1 MDADARGLYNARLEG
16 ALTAARDRYSGK
28 PLSKWIPTL
37 KPAFAKNADPRES
50 RAVFVDEISCIGC
63 KQCVWHAPATF
74 RIEPD
79 HGRSRAYAQWL
90 EAEPQLQSAIDSCP
104 VSCIHWVERADLPAL
119 EHVMQNVLTERV
131 NVGVMMAGQ
140 GRVVDVFDATA
151 SFLKQRRQ
159 REEAAARAAQQ
170 QRAYSPAQEAQRRE
184 AAREILRANLGFF
197 AGMFEAATASMDQA
211 VNGSAKGDASRVGF
225 RRRPGG
231 TGAAWAA
238 AAAAAAAGA
247 SSGSSG
253 WSTPSSPGGGT
264 TPSRAATPASAA
276 TATGSVDDDWFMVPP
291 ERALVPVNSPRLQRE
306 LAAGVREALG
316 GGGGGEAS
324 DSGGGGGESDGG
336 GAPAARKTAPLKVA
350 GMRARQS
357 FEALFSRR

>member
-1 MDADARGLYNARLEG
+1 MDADARAAYNARLEA
-16 ALTAARDRYSGK
+16 ALTAASDSYSGK

-37 KPAFAKNADPRES
+37 KPKFARNEDPAES
-50 RAVFVDEISCIGC
+50 RAVFVDEITCIGC

-74 RIEPD
+74 RIEPE
-79 HGRSRAYAQWL
+79 HGRSRVYAQWL
-90 EAEPQLQSAIDSCP
+90 EDEPRLQSAIDSCP

-151 SFLKQRRQ
+151 SFIKQRKQ
-159 REEAAARAAQQ
+159 REEAAARAAQEHK
-170 QRAYSPAQEAQRRE
+170 RYSPAQEAQRRE

-211 VNGSAKGDASRVGF
+211 VYGSKEDASKVGY

-231 TGAAWAA
+231 TGAARSAA
-238 AAAAAAAGA
+238 AAAAAAATA
-247 SSGSSG
+247 SGSATSSSG
-253 WSTPSSPGGGT
+253 WSTGWSTPEPGTVTGT
-264 TPSRAATPASAA
+264 
-276 TATGSVDDDWFMVPP
+276 VDDDWFMVPP
-291 ERALVPVNSPRLQRE
+291 ERALVPLNPNLRHE
-306 LAAGVREALG
+306 LEEGVREALG
-316 GGGGGEAS
+316 TTTAS
-324 DSGGGGGESDGG
+324 DGDESDGSE
-336 GAPAARKTAPLKVA
+336 RKTAPLKVV
-350 GMRARQS
+350 GTRARKS

>member
-1 MDADARGLYNARLEG
+1 MDADARAAYNARLE
-16 ALTAARDRYSGK
+16 AAVSAAADRYSGK
-28 PLSKWIPTL
+28 PLSKWIPQL
-37 KPAFAKNADPRES
+37 KPAFAKNADPDES
-50 RAVFVDEISCIGC
+50 RAVFVDEITCIGC

-79 HGRSRAYAQWL
+79 HGRSRVYAQWL
-90 EAEPQLQSAIDSCP
+90 ETEPQLQSAIDSCP

-151 SFLKQRRQ
+151 SFLKQRRR
-159 REEAAARAAQQ
+159 REEAAARAAAQ
-170 QRAYSPAQEAQRRE
+170 QRAYSPAQEELRRE

-211 VNGSAKGDASRVGF
+211 VNGSKEDASRVGN

-238 AAAAAAAGA
+238 QAAAAA
-247 SSGSSG
+247 SSSSSG
-253 WSTPSSPGGGT
+253 WSTPSTRS
-264 TPSRAATPASAA
+264 ATP
-276 TATGSVDDDWFMVPP
+276 TVTGSVDDDWFMVPP
-291 ERALVPVNSPRLQRE
+291 ERALVPLNQSLNLQRE

-316 GGGGGEAS
+316 TAEGGGG
-324 DSGGGGGESDGG
+324 SGSESDGD
-336 GAPAARKTAPLKVA
+336 GAKGARRPAAIKVA
-350 GMRARQS
+350 GTRARKS